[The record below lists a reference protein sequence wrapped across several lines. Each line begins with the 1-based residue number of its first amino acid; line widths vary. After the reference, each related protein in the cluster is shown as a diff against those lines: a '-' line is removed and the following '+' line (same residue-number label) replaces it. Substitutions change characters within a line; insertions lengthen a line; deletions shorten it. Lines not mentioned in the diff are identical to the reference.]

1 MLDKAGQV
9 IGRLS
14 QNEIKDFVE
23 NGSISEG
30 MIPKVNCALS
40 AIENGVSS
48 VQIIDGRV
56 PNALL
61 LELFTDSGIGT
72 QIINHKKTST

>member
-1 MLDKAGQV
+1 
-9 IGRLS
+9 
-14 QNEIKDFVE
+14 
-23 NGSISEG
+23 
-30 MIPKVNCALS
+30 MIPKVECALS

-48 VQIIDGRV
+48 VQIIDGRI

-72 QIINHKKTST
+72 QIIDRKGTLV